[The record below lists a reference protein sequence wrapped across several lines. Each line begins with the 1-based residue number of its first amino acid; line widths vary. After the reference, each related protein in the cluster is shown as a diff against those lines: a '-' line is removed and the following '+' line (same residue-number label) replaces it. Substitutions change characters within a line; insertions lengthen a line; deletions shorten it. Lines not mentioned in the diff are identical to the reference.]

1 MSTRYQMLQM
11 FRPTV
16 SSRIT
21 QGWGENRACVWPNG
35 KITGTTRVCPVGS
48 QSFYGSVGMRGHN
61 GIDISAWV
69 GEEIYHAATFPGW
82 WRSEVDSR
90 GGIGVDVVSNEPLFF
105 PVPIPTELINTAVP
119 HEQDGKMGFTH
130 HVKIRNWHLSKAVG
144 HEGKQI
150 TVGSVIG
157 LAGNTGASSGP
168 HLHVAPKWC
177 LKDGRGVG
185 NSNGYAGA
193 FDPTSYYLHGTTAA
207 DHAKYLRQQT
217 VPLSPEELKDMMAQL
232 SSARRLLLSINKLVH
247 KI

>member
-1 MSTRYQMLQM
+1 MSKRYQTLQM
-11 FRPTV
+11 FRPTI

-21 QGWGENRACVWPNG
+21 QGWAENRACIDARGRIFGVGVGQKCPG
-35 KITGTTRVCPVGS
+35 K
-48 QSFYGSVGMRGHN
+48 SFYESLGMKGHS
-61 GIDISAWV
+61 GVDIATWT

-150 TVGSVIG
+150 TVGSVVG

-168 HLHVAPKWC
+168 HLHFAPKWC

-185 NSNGYAGA
+185 TSNGYAGA
-193 FDPTSYYLHGTTAA
+193 FDPTPYYLHGTTAA